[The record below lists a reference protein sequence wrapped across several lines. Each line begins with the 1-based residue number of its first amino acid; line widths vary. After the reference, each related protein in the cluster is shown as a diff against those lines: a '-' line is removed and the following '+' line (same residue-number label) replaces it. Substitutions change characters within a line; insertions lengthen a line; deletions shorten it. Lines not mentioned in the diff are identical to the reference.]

1 MPKETADGEPYKP
14 GQTKE
19 LNMEAADTEALITLH
34 FDDGN
39 FVLVSELCVGVVATI
54 RPSAARATSL
64 SGPTHVGTQPALHD
78 VQFHALSIGLEER
91 CSPALSP

>member
-39 FVLVSELCVGVVATI
+39 FVLVSELCVGVVATL
-54 RPSAARATSL
+54 SAVGRARNIL
-64 SGPTHVGTQPALHD
+64 SGPTHVGTQPALHN